1 MIKENESQI
10 CDMIKENE
18 SEVGSDMLMVSDY
31 FKLAT

>member
-10 CDMIKENE
+10 MWYDQGNE